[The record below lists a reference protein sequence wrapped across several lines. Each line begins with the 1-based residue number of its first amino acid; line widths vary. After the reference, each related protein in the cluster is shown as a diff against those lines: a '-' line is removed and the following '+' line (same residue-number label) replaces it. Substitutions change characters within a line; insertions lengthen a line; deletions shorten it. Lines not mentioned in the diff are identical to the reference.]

1 MKDIPPD
8 LIINWDQTRLK
19 IVPKGEWTMNLVG
32 EKVVPIVGS
41 DDKREITAVLA
52 ATSSGKHLPP
62 QLLYKGMTKRCHS
75 VVAFSCGWDIWHSSN
90 HWSNEDTMKRY
101 LDTIMTPF
109 VNEQRKKLFLSS
121 THHALV
127 IFDGFREQN
136 TPDFFSILGKNNIS
150 CVRIPPNCTDTIQPL
165 DISVNKS
172 MKSELK
178 KQF

>member
-1 MKDIPPD
+1 
-8 LIINWDQTRLK
+8 
-19 IVPKGEWTMNLVG
+19 
-32 EKVVPIVGS
+32 
-41 DDKREITAVLA
+41 
-52 ATSSGKHLPP
+52 
-62 QLLYKGMTKRCHS
+62 
-75 VVAFSCGWDIWHSSN
+75 
-90 HWSNEDTMKRY
+90 MKRY

-109 VNEQRKKLFLSS
+109 VNEQRRKLFLSS
-121 THHALV
+121 THQVLV

-178 KQF
+178 KQFQLYYANEVKKQLSNNVPLQEIKLT